1 MSEGGEGKADLG
13 AWELQSTWEIFLM
26 QPLVKGL
33 TPPRNFPV
41 TYGEGGR
48 GEKCSDINVSGI
60 KEKKN
65 CLTKLNDAECDAH
78 NQLLYVPV
86 HLWSYHG
93 PLTLCGTQSGQRPGQ
108 KTDQPHTLQ
117 PY

>member
-1 MSEGGEGKADLG
+1 MQRREGADLG
-13 AWELQSTWEIFLM
+13 AWELQSTCEIFLK

-41 TYGEGGR
+41 TYSER
-48 GEKCSDINVSGI
+48 AEERKKKHSAFYI
-60 KEKKN
+60 KN
-65 CLTKLNDAECDAH
+65 RLTEFNDSECDTH
-78 NQLLYVPV
+78 NHLPSIPV

-93 PLTLCGTQSGQRPGQ
+93 PLTLCGTPSDQRLGQ